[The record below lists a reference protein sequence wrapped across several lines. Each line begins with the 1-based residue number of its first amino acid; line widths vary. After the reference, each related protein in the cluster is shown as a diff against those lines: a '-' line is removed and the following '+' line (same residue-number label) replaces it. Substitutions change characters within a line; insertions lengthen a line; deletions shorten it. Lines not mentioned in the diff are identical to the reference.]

1 MFSVFLYFDVWNVQD
16 CDSCL
21 YQHVNCLKQIE
32 HDKLFPLKFVE
43 TPAHGG
49 LIVFHVASFAD
60 LKIKFWRCG
69 GCLRFLDAALQLHPA
84 DIAKKVN

>member
-1 MFSVFLYFDVWNVQD
+1 MQD

-60 LKIKFWRCG
+60 LKIKF
-69 GCLRFLDAALQLHPA
+69 
-84 DIAKKVN
+84 